1 MKIIN
6 IEGEFKEMYNLK
18 LEKAERGCFSCDSF
32 HPLMTCRT
40 LSRVIVSIWCLAVCV
55 VDSYFRAIML
65 QRVIL
70 NLVIISSF
78 LLYLCS

>member
-1 MKIIN
+1 MKIKN
-6 IEGEFKEMYNLK
+6 IEGEFKEMYDLK
-18 LEKAERGCFSCDSF
+18 LEKAECGCFSCDSF
-32 HPLMTCRT
+32 HPLMAF
-40 LSRVIVSIWCLAVCV
+40 SRVIVSIWSLAICV

-78 LLYLCS
+78 LLYLSS